1 MNTSNATTLN
11 SVESGINSLSAS
23 GNYSDYLLATNFNI
37 SIPSGVIITG
47 VFVEVNRR
55 TTNAPKTKD
64 KAIYLYKNGL
74 TGTNQ
79 AAGSSWPGAA
89 TYDSYGDSTNMMG
102 ATLTR
107 SDVNASTFG
116 VAVSVQKSAAAG
128 TLIAYIDHVRI
139 TIYTRELLPVDLISF
154 TAKEIGNVVQ
164 LSWSTASEVNND
176 YFNIEKSNDALNFS
190 TIASIAGNG
199 SKASISEYSYLD
211 ESVMS
216 DVNYYR
222 ITQVDFDGQATQ
234 HCCSKKHHHIRLGRK
249 HCFP

>member
-1 MNTSNATTLN
+1 M
-11 SVESGINSLSAS
+11 
-23 GNYSDYLLATNFNI
+23 
-37 SIPSGVIITG
+37 
-47 VFVEVNRR
+47 
-55 TTNAPKTKD
+55 
-64 KAIYLYKNGL
+64 
-74 TGTNQ
+74 
-79 AAGSSWPGAA
+79 
-89 TYDSYGDSTNMMG
+89 
-102 ATLTR
+102 
-107 SDVNASTFG
+107 
-116 VAVSVQKSAAAG
+116 QKSAAAG

-234 HCCSKKHHHIRLGRK
+234 HNIVAVKNTITFASAENIVFPNPSSGIVNVDTSKLRGANIKSMEVFDMQGNKLNSLDISSFANISITQPPGIYIICISASKLIFYSRLVIE
-249 HCFP
+249 